1 MKKIFIMFL
10 FLISSCGY
18 KPIYSNQNINNLT
31 FSKIEFN
38 GDNLINRKL
47 KNLLPFKEK
56 KNIDSVYEVLIVSKY
71 NSIIASKNSKGEIT
85 SYTSSLN
92 IDLSILKN
100 GTSDMKNFSQNFT
113 YNTIS
118 NNYDLKEYQNIIK
131 NELINKIAEDIILF
145 LNFYDS

>member
-56 KNIDSVYEVLIVSKY
+56 KKY
-71 NSIIASKNSKGEIT
+71 
-85 SYTSSLN
+85 
-92 IDLSILKN
+92 
-100 GTSDMKNFSQNFT
+100 
-113 YNTIS
+113 
-118 NNYDLKEYQNIIK
+118 
-131 NELINKIAEDIILF
+131 
-145 LNFYDS
+145 